1 MKTLTP
7 QHKSVDDQL
16 KAIIT
21 PSGKSYYEVQ
31 RQKARLTAIIL
42 AVSAIFSLLFLL
54 FSFVQ
59 KGAADTAREE
69 AERNREIAIRNEV
82 LAAEQARQHQ
92 EIARQLQLE
101 LSKCKEGQSR

>member
-1 MKTLTP
+1 MQTLTP

-59 KGAADTAREE
+59 KAAADTAREE
-69 AERNREIAIRNEV
+69 AVKNEMMAHQQREQMEKISHELRRE
-82 LAAEQARQHQ
+82 LAV
-92 EIARQLQLE
+92 
-101 LSKCKEGQSR
+101 CKESQGR